1 MLEYLRNASEKPVA
15 KFLIALL
22 AFSFVGWGVVDW
34 MNGANSTDTLVTVG
48 DAPISVSEFEV
59 EKSRAFEQ
67 MGIEKRRQYYA
78 DKKLKSQVING
89 VLTTLVSQKLAEN
102 RARDLEIV
110 ANVNG
115 RALVAPYMLLEH
127 LNMPMPVPEFAVR
140 ASYDARYAER
150 NIEYATVKYADFDVA
165 NPSDEQLR
173 DFYAQN
179 PQNVPETR
187 AVSYV
192 LINVDKNDMDASYQL
207 ARLVEDDIV
216 GGESFKD
223 VAKKHKVKYGHFD
236 AFDVNHRPVDKLLTD
251 TNVALIFDMD
261 ENLESEMIEFD
272 DKLVFFIVDKI
283 NPASVAEFDSVKK
296 SLVKQWKVA
305 EQKKRAYVRANE
317 LLVDLN
323 AGGKLAGGKA
333 AQVSR
338 AKGAPDEVLV
348 AAFRGN
354 VVDNSIVPGT
364 DAYYV
369 LSVKDTIA
377 PKADKKKMAAM
388 RKEMEG
394 LSAKSVLDDYNSFLK
409 RTYPIQINERN
420 YNALIGE

>member
-59 EKSRAFEQ
+59 ERSRVFEQ

-323 AGGKLAGGKA
+323 AGGKLAGGKS

-394 LSAKSVLDDYNSFLK
+394 LSGKSVLDDYNSFLK
-409 RTYPIQINERN
+409 RTYPIQVNERN